1 MMFQRAVAK
10 PFWLRLAIDGP
21 AGSGKTYSAL
31 QVATYFAGK
40 YGQTPAFIDTE
51 RGSASKYAGNFA
63 FDVVDMAPPYHP
75 DRFVKGVLAAIEAGY
90 KVVVIDS
97 LSHAWNGVGGLLEL
111 VDNFAKQYRSN
122 SYAAWKDATP
132 IQTRLIDTLTSAECH
147 IIACLRAKMEYAQE
161 ADERGKM
168 KLQKVGLAPVQREGM
183 EYEFDVVGDMNV
195 AHSLSVSKTRCVELT
210 DSTWHK
216 PGADFAGVLWKWT
229 QAGQKAEPAPIKQTP
244 EPERPMPG
252 LIPAPVAAEKYNG
265 PLATMV
271 VPDDESESQ
280 ADYREM
286 IEPTHNPAQAK
297 AAAATNGKGAPS
309 ARIGSDIV
317 KTWPM
322 MCQELVG
329 QTFYYRNPLGQPD
342 MFRILRAAKAEGFD
356 EVNAAN
362 ADAVYQA
369 VKARGLKHE
378 QEEREK
384 QAKKEAVHA

>member
-1 MMFQRAVAK
+1 
-10 PFWLRLAIDGP
+10 
-21 AGSGKTYSAL
+21 
-31 QVATYFAGK
+31 
-40 YGQTPAFIDTE
+40 
-51 RGSASKYAGNFA
+51 
-63 FDVVDMAPPYHP
+63 
-75 DRFVKGVLAAIEAGY
+75 
-90 KVVVIDS
+90 
-97 LSHAWNGVGGLLEL
+97 
-111 VDNFAKQYRSN
+111 
-122 SYAAWKDATP
+122 
-132 IQTRLIDTLTSAECH
+132 
-147 IIACLRAKMEYAQE
+147 
-161 ADERGKM
+161 
-168 KLQKVGLAPVQREGM
+168 
-183 EYEFDVVGDMNV
+183 
-195 AHSLSVSKTRCVELT
+195 
-210 DSTWHK
+210 
-216 PGADFAGVLWKWT
+216 
-229 QAGQKAEPAPIKQTP
+229 
-244 EPERPMPG
+244 MPG

-342 MFRILRAAKAEGFD
+342 MCSILRAAKAEGFD

-378 QEEREK
+378 EEEREK
-384 QAKKEAVHA
+384 AARKEAVHA